1 MLFLDNVEDDVPPL
15 RVPLALVHLHRLEKL
30 DVKPVGMPM
39 RLSPKSYVSLLLQ
52 CILWE
57 RPTGVLLVGKQH
69 LLELELS
76 LGGKLDLVVL
86 EVGEL
91 DGHEEAILALGPLDL
106 REQSKKA

>member
-1 MLFLDNVEDDVPPL
+1 
-15 RVPLALVHLHRLEKL
+15 
-30 DVKPVGMPM
+30 M
-39 RLSPKSYVSLLLQ
+39 RLRPKSYVSLLLQ

-57 RPTGVLLVGKQH
+57 RPTGVLKECLVDKEH